1 MKAKVKM
8 VDKLESEGKTYNLY
22 VKGHLLMNLT
32 LESGHELNA
41 EIALDIVKDIAKA
54 TSLYGRARFCLM
66 LREPAPAHFSSL
78 KPNNQGARALS
89 CL

>member
-1 MKAKVKM
+1 MIGKKMKVKM

-41 EIALDIVKDIAKA
+41 EIGLDIVKDIAKQEKVNPNKVKPEDVTFEEA
-54 TSLYGRARFCLM
+54 
-66 LREPAPAHFSSL
+66 EPEFD
-78 KPNNQGARALS
+78 
-89 CL
+89 

>member
-8 VDKLESEGKTYNLY
+8 VDKLENVGKTYNLY

-41 EIALDIVKDIAKA
+41 KIALGIVKDIAKQQGVNPA
-54 TSLYGRARFCLM
+54 KVKIEDVTFEEA
-66 LREPAPAHFSSL
+66 EPEF
-78 KPNNQGARALS
+78 N
-89 CL
+89 

>member
-1 MKAKVKM
+1 MSGKKMKVKM

-41 EIALDIVKDIAKA
+41 EIALDVVKDIAKQQGVNPDRVKPEDVTFEEA
-54 TSLYGRARFCLM
+54 
-66 LREPAPAHFSSL
+66 EPEFD
-78 KPNNQGARALS
+78 
-89 CL
+89 

>member
-1 MKAKVKM
+1 MKAKVKS

-41 EIALDIVKDIAKA
+41 EIALDIVKDIAKQQGVNPDRVKPEDVTFEEA
-54 TSLYGRARFCLM
+54 
-66 LREPAPAHFSSL
+66 EPEFD
-78 KPNNQGARALS
+78 
-89 CL
+89 